1 MLFKKNIN
9 YTVTHEAPEPV
20 DEPQEDDDTG
30 FTPESVVV
38 EVLEFTD
45 EFNLAQTIAKV
56 RDTVKIFR
64 SATKKDM
71 YLDPKVLQTI
81 GKTLAVQLDCK
92 TRWDST
98 VTMLERFLRLTE
110 GNCIQHALIDAKSNI
125 VFSEEE
131 ISILKNVT
139 TSLKLV
145 QITTKTICKR
155 NSTLLDADSAMAYL
169 IRHLNSNDA
178 FVQALKLAITTRYKE
193 RRSTECEVLQFFHL
207 GDRSN
212 NDFSVATSDD
222 VAKFVRGMY
231 KDDAIDVNN
240 NGDVVIVNEEEEES
254 EIVIL
259 DDFEARLVGEIQNK
273 RMCSVNVTNKDSLES
288 RILEEVTLFQKSGV
302 KGPILQYCTKNLL
315 NINCTSVE
323 AERNFSASGR
333 ICNRFNARLLD
344 TTLNNLSMLK
354 SHFLGEES

>member
-98 VTMLERFLRLTE
+98 VTMLERF
-110 GNCIQHALIDAKSNI
+110 N
-125 VFSEEE
+125 
-131 ISILKNVT
+131 
-139 TSLKLV
+139 
-145 QITTKTICKR
+145 
-155 NSTLLDADSAMAYL
+155 
-169 IRHLNSNDA
+169 
-178 FVQALKLAITTRYKE
+178 
-193 RRSTECEVLQFFHL
+193 
-207 GDRSN
+207 
-212 NDFSVATSDD
+212 
-222 VAKFVRGMY
+222 
-231 KDDAIDVNN
+231 
-240 NGDVVIVNEEEEES
+240 
-254 EIVIL
+254 
-259 DDFEARLVGEIQNK
+259 
-273 RMCSVNVTNKDSLES
+273 
-288 RILEEVTLFQKSGV
+288 FQ
-302 KGPILQYCTKNLL
+302 
-315 NINCTSVE
+315 
-323 AERNFSASGR
+323 
-333 ICNRFNARLLD
+333 
-344 TTLNNLSMLK
+344 
-354 SHFLGEES
+354 